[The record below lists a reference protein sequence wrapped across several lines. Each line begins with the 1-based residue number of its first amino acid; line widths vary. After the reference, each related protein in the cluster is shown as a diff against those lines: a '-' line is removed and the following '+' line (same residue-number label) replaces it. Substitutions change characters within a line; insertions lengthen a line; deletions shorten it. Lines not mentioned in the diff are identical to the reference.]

1 MKVNRQRII
10 IILGILI
17 SAICTWLFARK
28 IEWYQLGKAFREANY
43 IYLLPAIAV
52 VLLSYVVR
60 AIRWQIL
67 MQPIKKVSFMSLFS
81 ATSIGFMANCILP
94 ARVGEVIKPAII
106 GKKER
111 IKISAS
117 LATVLMER
125 TFDTVYLI
133 IFSIIILAILP
144 VSSATPQ
151 RGLSNPIS
159 ISSVEAH
166 DTDSSNPHTKSTVH
180 TIVKLKKLAK
190 ALTIPLSIII
200 LLAFILAKYP
210 HKVKEWL
217 GKHLSILPA
226 QMKDK
231 LIAFT
236 DSFISGFAILKNRG
250 EIIQVTLLTTIIWV
264 LIVLE
269 TYFVSFSFDLSL
281 PVLGAC
287 MVIIFISFAV
297 ILPQA
302 PGFIG
307 VFHIATQK
315 ALDLFGVGL
324 SSSQSYAII
333 LWAVGVFPITIMGL
347 LFLWNEG
354 LALRSV
360 AKIEKEGELNPSQ

>member
-1 MKVNRQRII
+1 MKVNRKSIILALGII
-10 IILGILI
+10 I
-17 SAICTWLFARK
+17 SAVCTWLFARK
-28 IEWYQLGKAFREANY
+28 IEWHQLGEAFLEANY
-43 IYLLPAIAV
+43 IYLLPATAV

-60 AIRWQIL
+60 AIRWRIL

-94 ARVGEVIKPAII
+94 ARVGEVIKPVMI
-106 GKKER
+106 GKKEK

-125 TFDTVYLI
+125 TFDTVSLI

-144 VSSATPQ
+144 IPSTETQ
-151 RGLSNPIS
+151 KELSNPMS
-159 ISSVEAH
+159 ISSIEAH
-166 DTDSSNPHTKSTVH
+166 DAGSSSSNAKSTIH
-180 TIVKLKKLAK
+180 TIAKLKKLAK

-200 LLAFILAKYP
+200 VLAFILARYP
-210 HKVKEWL
+210 AKVKEWL

-226 QMKDK
+226 RTKDK
-231 LIAFT
+231 LTAFI

-250 EIIQVTLLTTIIWV
+250 EIVQVTLLTAVIWV

-269 TYFVSFSFDLSL
+269 TYFVSFSFNLSL

-287 MVIIFISFAV
+287 MVIIFVSFAV

-302 PGFIG
+302 PGFVG

-333 LWAVGVFPITIMGL
+333 LWAVGVFPITVMGL

-360 AKIEKEGELNPSQ
+360 AKIEKEEVNKNT